1 MSIQRRLFD
10 RRFLL
15 FIMAALAFFLVA
27 CGGEN
32 STAETTVSGNPPDNA
47 TTDEG
52 GAGGNTGTLIF
63 GDETI
68 EIKVD
73 LCANSGYGPFT
84 FMGSAIRA
92 DGKPIN
98 IIVES
103 TIDGGQIIFI
113 QIGTTGSEDAEDWRT
128 GRDTLSV
135 TLEGA
140 MVIASGEVMLRDSN
154 NASTGQT
161 LTFSFSGPC
170 VNPASF

>member
-15 FIMAALAFFLVA
+15 FILAALAYFLVA

-68 EIKVD
+68 EFKVD
-73 LCANSGYGPFT
+73 LCANPGYGSFV

-98 IIVES
+98 IIVRS
-103 TIDGGQIIFI
+103 YKDAGHIIFI
-113 QIGTTGSEDAEDWRT
+113 QIGTTGSEDAEDWRS
-128 GRDTLSV
+128 GSDTSSV

-140 MVIASGEVMLRDSN
+140 MVIASGEVTLLDSIG
-154 NASTGQT
+154 ASTGQT